1 MTIDLA
7 PALRVLGYCAITAA
21 VTTFLNTIAPHF
33 YSADSFEGRAALI
46 HHPVYMARQWVL
58 LVHPAFTLMLALGM
72 ALALFSRAPGKAAG
86 GLLFASVEKMTEFLL
101 GVTILFVVNGVWKVE
116 FLEAMGSPAADRS
129 RGLIEVFNQLLDGCY
144 FLLWSMFILSTALLS
159 AALSRTNALERWIV
173 ATAGLTILLTILMML
188 GEYAGQSG
196 WTGPIVEWLYSP
208 ALTLHRLLIGLW
220 LLSEARR
227 RAQVS
232 AAAAAA

>member
-7 PALRVLGYCAITAA
+7 PALRVLGFCAIAAA
-21 VTTFLNTIAPHF
+21 VTTFLNTMAPHF
-33 YSADSFEGRAALI
+33 YSADSFESRAALI
-46 HHPVYMARQWVL
+46 HHPVYAARQWVL
-58 LVHPAFTLMLALGM
+58 LVHPAFTLLLALGM
-72 ALALFSRAPGKAAG
+72 ALALFGRAPGKAAS

-116 FLEAMGSPAADRS
+116 FLETMGTPAADRS
-129 RGLIEVFNQLLDGCY
+129 RGLIETFNQLLDGWY
-144 FLLWSMFILSTALLS
+144 FLLWWMFILSTALLS
-159 AALSRTNALERWIV
+159 AALERKNALERWIV

-188 GEYAGQSG
+188 GEYAGQAA

-220 LLSEARR
+220 LLREARR
-227 RAQVS
+227 RASVS